1 MRVLNIYPNCVHQST
16 KVPPKNAFSK
26 DSLDDR
32 AKHFLKVLVERYIQD
47 GQPVGSRTLA
57 RDAGLDLSPATVR
70 NVMADLEDLGLV
82 TSPHTSAGRIPTE
95 EGYRFFIDS
104 LITVKPLDE
113 REVGTLKERL
123 AAAQDFGHLA
133 ESVSQVLS
141 GVTHM
146 AGVVMLPRREGVT
159 LRQIELLRLSRE
171 RILAILVT
179 NRGEVLNRVLHAPR
193 EFSPSELE
201 QTANYLNHTYGGCT
215 LHEMRSALLREMR
228 EDRRRL
234 DRLMAFA
241 VEMGSEL
248 LGNEADLDEFVISG
262 QTNLMDFNDLA
273 DMARLRALFDA
284 FTRKHDVLRLLDAC
298 VKAEGMQIFIGRESG
313 YRQFDQCS
321 LVAASYAVE
330 DDVIGVLGVIGP
342 TRMAYDRIIPIVD
355 VTARLVGAA
364 LKQG

>member
-1 MRVLNIYPNCVHQST
+1 MPPNKDLT
-16 KVPPKNAFSK
+16 T

-32 AKHFLKVLVERYIQD
+32 AKYFLKVLVERYIQD

-104 LITVKPLDE
+104 LITVKPLAS
-113 REVGTLKERL
+113 REVDRLKERL
-123 AAAQDFGHLA
+123 AAAQDSGHLA
-133 ESVSQVLS
+133 ESVSRVLS
-141 GVTHM
+141 GATHM

-159 LRQIELLRLSRE
+159 LRQIEFLPLSRE

-179 NRGEVLNRVLHAPR
+179 NRGEVLNRILHVPR

-201 QTANYLNHTYGGCT
+201 QTANYLNRTYAGRT
-215 LHEMRSALLREMR
+215 LQEMRAALLREMR
-228 EDRRRL
+228 EDRRRM
-234 DRLMAFA
+234 DRLMACA
-241 VEMGSEL
+241 VEMGSEV
-248 LGNEADLDEFVISG
+248 LGDETDLDDFAISG
-262 QTNLMDFNDLA
+262 QTNLMGLDDLS
-273 DMARLRALFDA
+273 DMARLRSLFDA
-284 FTRKHDVLRLLDAC
+284 FARKHDVLRLLDAC

-313 YRQFDQCS
+313 YQQFDQCS
-321 LVAASYAVE
+321 VVTAPYSAE
-330 DDVIGVLGVIGP
+330 DEVFGVLGVIGP